1 MFLVIWRK
9 KKFAKLANIV
19 AFYYLCAQG
28 GVNILDSVDKPID
41 LFRNRSLHYEKQFNS
56 GQKRRTKM

>member
-1 MFLVIWRK
+1 MFLVIWCK

-28 GVNILDSVDKPID
+28 VVNILDSVDKPID
-41 LFRNRSLHYEKQFNS
+41 LFRYRSLHYEKQFNS